1 MLNRPFLANIHWFFS
16 HNLICVIQCEQRK
29 QTMTIKM
36 CYRKVHDCCQCISK
50 YAVRPLSIRSFKGF
64 SFSGT
69 APCHHCHRRNH
80 AVYIYSFIS
89 FEPWNVR
96 LRLYVD
102 CTAAQQEHQCGRW
115 TTEHVETN
123 KRRAKYW
130 SEEVSDYFSISRA
143 LHYFIYLHTM
153 FCFWVA
159 LKNRGSSS
167 SKTLTPATARRLP
180 LSSRLT
186 SWQPLPCHEILQ
198 PD

>member
-1 MLNRPFLANIHWFFS
+1 MLNRPFLDNIHWFFS

-50 YAVRPLSIRSFKGF
+50 YAVRPSSRSFKGF

-69 APCHHCHRRNH
+69 APCHHCYRRNH
-80 AVYIYSFIS
+80 AVHIYSFIS

-130 SEEVSDYFSISRA
+130 SEEVSDYFSISLA
-143 LHYFIYLHTM
+143 LHYYVWF
-153 FCFWVA
+153 
-159 LKNRGSSS
+159 SSS
-167 SKTLTPATARRLP
+167 AALLWRTEVTRPRKLP
-180 LSSRLT
+180 HSHP
-186 SWQPLPCHEILQ
+186 WQPLLRHEILQ
-198 PD
+198 LD